1 MVVDPAEPACRPPDV
16 DLWPACE
23 RPPTA
28 LRGSAVV
35 DGPLPLVLIVASLAF
50 AVVVLVYVALAR
62 TPDWGLL
69 GFAGVIEAGALV
81 LLVVAAVQVGGA
93 DLGGGSAITLFG
105 YLLAALVVLPIG
117 FVWSLAERS
126 RGATAVLAVVGLTEA
141 FLILRALQIW
151 PS

>member
-1 MVVDPAEPACRPPDV
+1 M
-16 DLWPACE
+16 
-23 RPPTA
+23 
-28 LRGSAVV
+28 
-35 DGPLPLVLIVASLAF
+35 DGPLPLVLIAASLAF
-50 AVVVLVYVALAR
+50 AVVVLVYVALGR

-69 GFAGVIEAGALV
+69 GFAGVIEAGALG
-81 LLVVAAVQVGGA
+81 LLVLTAIQVGDA

-141 FLILRALQIW
+141 FLVLRALQIW
-151 PS
+151 PA

>member
-1 MVVDPAEPACRPPDV
+1 M
-16 DLWPACE
+16 
-23 RPPTA
+23 
-28 LRGSAVV
+28 
-35 DGPLPLVLIVASLAF
+35 DGPLPLVLICASLAF

-81 LLVVAAVQVGGA
+81 LLVVAAIQAGGA
-93 DLGGGSAITLFG
+93 DLGVASALTLFG

>member
-1 MVVDPAEPACRPPDV
+1 M
-16 DLWPACE
+16 
-23 RPPTA
+23 
-28 LRGSAVV
+28 
-35 DGPLPLVLIVASLAF
+35 DGPLPLVLIAASLAF
-50 AVVVLVYVALAR
+50 AVVVLVYVALGR

-81 LLVVAAVQVGGA
+81 LLVLAAVQVGGSE
-93 DLGGGSAITLFG
+93 LGGASAITLFG

-117 FVWSLAERS
+117 FLWSLAERS

-141 FLILRALQIW
+141 FLIVRALQIW

>member
-1 MVVDPAEPACRPPDV
+1 M
-16 DLWPACE
+16 
-23 RPPTA
+23 
-28 LRGSAVV
+28 
-35 DGPLPLVLIVASLAF
+35 DGPLPLVLIAASLAF

-69 GFAGVIEAGALV
+69 GFAGLLEAGALV
-81 LLVVAAVQVGGA
+81 LLVVAAVQVDRVPLGGA
-93 DLGGGSAITLFG
+93 SAITFFG
-105 YLLAALVVLPIG
+105 YLAAALVVLPIG

-141 FLILRALQIW
+141 FLVLRALQIW